1 MAHCQCVW
9 PRCLCGG
16 VPVVLGD
23 GLGSVFAFVTVRM
36 GVVQ

>member
-1 MAHCQCVW
+1 
-9 PRCLCGG
+9 
-16 VPVVLGD
+16 VVLGD